1 MSSISLKAYAKIN
14 LTLDV
19 VSRRPDGYHNVEMIM
34 QSVDLWDLI
43 TLQEIRQ
50 GIELDCNIPDL
61 PRDEGNIAWR
71 AAQLIKTEFN
81 IETGIRITIHKN
93 IPREAG
99 LAGGS
104 ADCAAVLLGL
114 NKIWNLGMDVKKLQ
128 ALGKR
133 LGADVPFCLV
143 GGTALAEGIGD
154 MLTPI
159 KSKEDIWLVIIK
171 PDFGVS
177 TKEIYSKLKLE
188 AIRNRPDNPRM
199 IKYLETGDIQGI
211 SSSLANVLEEVTIPM
226 HPQIHRLKEELVA
239 HGALG
244 ALMSGSGPSVYGIFP
259 DQEAARKA
267 VQPLRERHGQVFM
280 AKTVS
285 KGTSLPSPDFCL

>member
-19 VSRRPDGYHNVEMIM
+19 VSRRSDGYHNVEMVM

-43 TLQEIRQ
+43 TLKEIRD
-50 GIELDCNIPDL
+50 GIELDSNIAQL
-61 PRDEGNIAWR
+61 PKDEGNIAWR

-81 IETGIRITIHKN
+81 IQKGIQITIDKN
-93 IPREAG
+93 IPIEAG

-114 NKIWNLGMDVKKLQ
+114 NKLWNLGMDIKTLQ

-154 MLTPI
+154 ILTPI
-159 KSKEDIWLVIIK
+159 RSREEMWLVIIK
-171 PDFGVS
+171 PEFGVS
-177 TKEIYSKLKLE
+177 TKEIYSRLRLE
-188 AIRNRPDNPRM
+188 AIGKRPDNQRM
-199 IKYLETGDIQGI
+199 IKCLESGDIHGI
-211 SSSLANVLEEVTIPM
+211 SSNLVNVLEEVTISM
-226 HPQIHRLKEELVA
+226 HPQLYKLKEELIDY
-239 HGALG
+239 GAWDFNEWKR
-244 ALMSGSGPSVYGIFP
+244 PSVYGIFRV
-259 DQEAARKA
+259 RKLPRR
-267 VQPLRERHGQVFM
+267 QP
-280 AKTVS
+280 
-285 KGTSLPSPDFCL
+285 SL